1 MYVYNE
7 LVEFIL
13 WKEGFN
19 SDGHQFH
26 QYQQT
31 IKIELTGHKK
41 DHDKQ
46 YDVGNPLLIY

>member
-26 QYQQT
+26 QYQQNNQNWT
-31 IKIELTGHKK
+31 NWT
-41 DHDKQ
+41 
-46 YDVGNPLLIY
+46 